1 MRILL
6 ALIAGAAISFGCSDP
21 QPETPTVEGTVET
34 VAPPAG
40 AKSRDELMAEARA
53 GGSAAAGPDGAAPGD
68 GR

>member
-1 MRILL
+1 LRTLL
-6 ALIAGAAISFGCSDP
+6 VLLAGAALSFGCSDT

-53 GGSAAAGPDGAAPGD
+53 GGAAAGPDGSTPGD